1 MDRKRK
7 KLENSLYNL
16 IYSHMVLTLS
26 YLCALPIKVDLIL
39 PLKILMVY
47 AITIIVKLLL
57 TYPIILYILMIT
69 ILTGLIIVNYFIN
82 DFIVIFLRRMF
93 SLFENIYYHIK
104 EMEAVESENILIF
117 WGIIIAILSIFTW
130 YVIFKSKNPFI
141 LLPVY
146 IAGIMYYWYIYYDE
160 AYIMMG
166 LFLFLFLILLGL
178 RNYSKIK
185 EYGNK
190 KISDKFNYTYGA
202 KIRIILT
209 YSLVIV
215 VLAISLPKSNR
226 YIHWQ
231 WLKETANEVFPFLE
245 DFRSTSSVKK
255 AGVETSTSITR
266 IIGYPDKPTKL
277 GGPIILNDEAVMNV
291 YGKGPIYL
299 RGNIRH
305 TYTGTHWLTEKN
317 KEVNYE
323 LREDFSGLT
332 KEERNKY
339 YRETS
344 YLIINRTLTNT
355 IFSPYKPSMVNFE
368 SMYKLVKNQDDILYF
383 SGNIDVGD
391 RYTVTV
397 LEPFEYDE
405 LIALG
410 INNKRHDLENI
421 SIYLQLPDS
430 ITDSTKE
437 LVKEITEKVNTDYE
451 KAKAIEKYLRENY
464 RYTLEVNAVPEGY
477 DFVDYFLFHGQE
489 GYCTYFATAMA
500 IMLRLEGIPTRYVEG
515 YLAHEAREEGIYIVR
530 NNNAHSWVEAYIEP
544 IGWMTFEPTPAYPL
558 PSELDVAELEEASE
572 SQRDIKADADKGNAL
587 NDILMP
593 TPEIEND
600 SFPAVQSLNKRV
612 EGKYLVI
619 TGLIL
624 ILLGM
629 SMKFIIRFIKN
640 IYKDIKISR
649 MPNKEKL
656 IYLYNEII
664 KLIELR
670 GIIRKKGETHFEF
683 ADRIIY
689 NFSSIDS
696 KGIKDITEIFVKN
709 KYSNYPTSDEDVKI
723 VEEYKKT
730 MEKRIRRLLG
740 LRTYIYRK
748 YFK

>member
-355 IFSPYKPSMVNFE
+355 IFSPYKPSRVNFE

-587 NDILMP
+587 NSILMP

-619 TGLIL
+619 TVLIL